1 MSEKEKRPCMYSY
14 VRVSKSEPEAIV
26 TLETQEKE
34 CLQLAESLG
43 YRIDPLRAFG
53 EISEK

>member
-1 MSEKEKRPCMYSY
+1 MEKRLCIYNH

-43 YRIDPLRAFG
+43 YRIDPLRVFK
-53 EISEK
+53 EVTEK